1 MMEDVTVNLAGGK
14 QIRFETGR
22 MAKQASGAALTSSG
36 DNVILATAVAS
47 PDPKEGIDFFPLTVE
62 YREFTYA
69 GGRIPGGFIKREGR
83 PSEKEVLTSRQID
96 RPIRPLFP
104 ETFRNETQVVAFVY
118 SADKENDPDVLG
130 INGASCALAL
140 SDIPFHGPVGAVRV
154 GLVDGQFLV
163 NPTYTERA
171 TSKLNI
177 MVVGTKDGIV
187 MVESG
192 AKECSE
198 EDVVGA
204 IEFAHEQIKNICS
217 AIADL
222 VSRAGKTKR
231 VPGAA
236 EVDQQ
241 YLSDLR
247 SKVGDRLTDAL
258 DTQKHPKFDSYALV
272 KTIKDELK
280 SQLPA
285 DEPSASKKLSK
296 YFELLRENIFREQV
310 LKDRIRPDHRAFDQI
325 RQVTV
330 EVGVLPRVHGSA
342 LFTRGETQALVSAT
356 LGTTDDAQRL
366 ESYEGE
372 QKRRFMLHYNFPPFS
387 VGEVGRMTGVGR
399 REIGHGAL
407 AYRALEAVLP
417 SEEESPYT
425 LRVVSDIL
433 ESNGSSSMATVCGAS
448 LALMQAGIPLKGAVA
463 GVAMGLVKEDENYA
477 ILTDIAGAEDH
488 YGDMD
493 FKVAGTRNGITAL
506 QMDIKIMG
514 ITPQIMREALEQA
527 RRGRLQLL
535 DTMDAT
541 ISGARQEKSQFAP
554 RIHTIQI
561 PTDKI
566 RDLIGPGG
574 KVIRGIIDATGVKID
589 VDDTGRVNVSSS
601 DADGLAR
608 AIQMISDL
616 TAVPEVGKTYLGKVV
631 RIAEFGAFVEIFPG
645 TDGLLHVSE
654 IAEHRVKEVKDELR
668 EGDQILVRV
677 LAIEGNRIKLSRKAV
692 LREQRAKLGLPEP
705 GQTESAPSEAG
716 SRSSNGARTS
726 QSAPQSASQ
735 SIAAQADGDD
745 APNLDVSGE
754 FEDDDDTDDGSFH
767 SDSDSE
773 SDSEDEPNFNRA
785 DPTPVPVGAASSRQP
800 GGRPSGSGGNPNPN
814 PRPAGSE
821 GPGGQRRP
829 GGGSGSRRRR
839 GGRRPGGPGGNSGPR
854 PTGGNQ

>member
-1 MMEDVTVNLAGGK
+1 MKQDVTVELAGGK
-14 QIRFETGR
+14 QIKFETGR
-22 MAKQASGAALTSSG
+22 MAKQAPGAALTSSG
-36 DNVILATAVAS
+36 DNVVLATATAS

-83 PSEKEVLTSRQID
+83 PSEKEILTSRQID

-104 ETFRNETQVVAFVY
+104 EAFRNETQVVAFVY

-140 SDIPFHGPVGAVRV
+140 SDIPFHGPVGAVRI
-154 GLVDGQFLV
+154 GLIDDQFVV
-163 NPTYTERA
+163 NPTYAERA
-171 TSKLNI
+171 QSKLNI

-187 MVESG
+187 MIESG
-192 AKECSE
+192 AKEVAE
-198 EDVVGA
+198 NRVVDA
-204 IEFAHEQIKNICS
+204 IEFAHEQIKKIC
-217 AIADL
+217 AGIEDL
-222 VSRAGKTKR
+222 VARAGKTKR
-231 VPGAA
+231 TVS
-236 EVDQQ
+236 EVEIDHA
-241 YLSDLR
+241 YLNELTA
-247 SKVGDRLTDAL
+247 KVGSQLKDAL
-258 DTQKHPKFDSYALV
+258 DTAKHPKFESYALV

-280 SQLPA
+280 KDLPEGDA
-285 DEPSASKKLSK
+285 AAAKKLSK
-296 YFELLRENIFREQV
+296 YYELLREKIFRDQV
-310 LKDRIRPDHRAFDQI
+310 LHDRIRPDHRAFDKI
-325 RQVTV
+325 RDLSI

-407 AYRALEAVLP
+407 ASRAIEAVLP
-417 SEEESPYT
+417 AEDESPYT

-448 LALMQAGIPLKGAVA
+448 LALMQAGIAIKGSVA
-463 GVAMGLVKEDENYA
+463 GVAMGLVKEGENYA

-527 RRGRLQLL
+527 RKGRLFLL
-535 DTMDAT
+535 DTMDGV
-541 ISGARQEKSQFAP
+541 ISGASQEKSQFAP
-554 RIHTIQI
+554 RIHTLQI

-589 VDDTGRVNVSSS
+589 VDDTGRVNVASS

-616 TAVPEVGKTYLGKVV
+616 TAVPEIGKTYLGKVV
-631 RIAEFGAFVEIFPG
+631 RLAEFGAFVEIFPG

-668 EGDQILVRV
+668 EGDQILVKV

-705 GQTESAPSEAG
+705 GQIGTDGGSLAAG
-716 SRSSNGARTS
+716 ATGQGRQDAV
-726 QSAPQSASQ
+726 ASDAEG
-735 SIAAQADGDD
+735 SDEDGEDFDEDGDEP
-745 APNLDVSGE
+745 A
-754 FEDDDDTDDGSFH
+754 
-767 SDSDSE
+767 
-773 SDSEDEPNFNRA
+773 DEPNFNRA
-785 DPTPVPVGAASSRQP
+785 EGAVPVQAGGGAP
-800 GGRPSGSGGNPNPN
+800 GAN
-814 PRPAGSE
+814 

-829 GGGSGSRRRR
+829 GGGRRRR
-839 GGRRPGGPGGNSGPR
+839 GGRRPGSGSGSGTPSGGGNR
-854 PTGGNQ
+854 

>member
-1 MMEDVTVNLAGGK
+1 MKHDVTVELAGGK
-14 QIRFETGR
+14 QIKFETGR
-22 MAKQASGAALTSSG
+22 IAKQASGAAFTTSG
-36 DNVILATAVAS
+36 DNAVLCTAVAS

-104 ETFRNETQVVAFVY
+104 EAFRNETQVVAFVY

-154 GLVDGQFLV
+154 GFIDGQFVV
-163 NPTYTERA
+163 NPTYAERLV
-171 TSKLNI
+171 SQLNI

-192 AKECSE
+192 AKEISE
-198 EDVVGA
+198 ENVVAA
-204 IEFAHEQIKNICS
+204 IEFAHEEIKKICA
-217 AIADL
+217 AIEQL
-222 VSRAGKTKR
+222 VAVAGKTKR
-231 VPGAA
+231 IVTAPEIDHEYLAA
-236 EVDQQ
+236 
-241 YLSDLR
+241 LTA
-247 SKVGDRLTDAL
+247 KVGDRLKDAL

-272 KTIKDELK
+272 KEIKDELK
-280 SQLPA
+280 RDLPEGDA
-285 DEPSASKKLSK
+285 AAAKKLSK
-296 YFELLRENIFREQV
+296 YYELLRENIFRDQV
-310 LKDRIRPDHRAFDQI
+310 LNDRIRPDHRAFDEI
-325 RQVTV
+325 RHVEI

-342 LFTRGETQALVSAT
+342 LFTRGETQAIVTAT
-356 LGTTDDAQRL
+356 LGTTDDAQRM

-407 AYRALEAVLP
+407 AWRAIEAVLP
-417 SEEESPYT
+417 GEDESPYT
-425 LRVVSDIL
+425 LRVVSDIT

-448 LALMQAGIPLKGAVA
+448 LALMHAGIPIKGAVA
-463 GVAMGLVKEDENYA
+463 GVAMGLVKEGEKYA
-477 ILTDIAGAEDH
+477 VLTDIAGAEDH

-514 ITPQIMREALEQA
+514 ITAQIMREALEQA

-541 ISGARQEKSQFAP
+541 IAGPRSEKSAFAP

-589 VDDTGRVNVSSS
+589 VDDTGRVNVASS

-608 AIQMISDL
+608 AIQMISDI
-616 TAVPEVGKTYLGKVV
+616 TAVPEIGKIYLGKVV
-631 RIAEFGAFVEIFPG
+631 RLAEFGAFVEIFPG

-668 EGDQILVRV
+668 EGDQILVKV
-677 LAIEGNRIKLSRKAV
+677 LSIEGNRIKLSRKAV
-692 LREQRAKLGLPEP
+692 LREQRAKLGLPEVDP
-705 GQTESAPSEAG
+705 NSAPGGRPAI
-716 SRSSNGARTS
+716 
-726 QSAPQSASQ
+726 Q
-735 SIAAQADGDD
+735 AAAEPEDIDVDDEDFDDEEDG
-745 APNLDVSGE
+745 
-754 FEDDDDTDDGSFH
+754 ED
-767 SDSDSE
+767 
-773 SDSEDEPNFNRA
+773 EDEPNFNRA
-785 DPTPVPVGAASSRQP
+785 DAPPVPAGQP
-800 GGRPSGSGGNPNPN
+800 AGGGRPGGSGGP
-814 PRPAGSE
+814 G
-821 GPGGQRRP
+821 GPGGNRRP
-829 GGGSGSRRRR
+829 GSRRRR
-839 GGRRPGGPGGNSGPR
+839 GGRRPGGPGGPPSGGGGPR
-854 PTGGNQ
+854 